1 MNQLIDRHKRVIKY
15 LRLSVT
21 DKCDL
26 RCFYCMPKNFKD
38 FEIPEHWLNFD
49 EITQIVRVFSSLGV
63 SSVRLTGGEPLT
75 RRNLPSLISQ
85 LNQIPGIDDFSL
97 STNAL
102 QLRKQAV
109 ELKNAGITRTNI
121 SLDSLDPVRFKEITN
136 GPLEKV
142 LDGIMAAKKAGLNPI
157 KINMVVMKGVNH
169 DEVDNMVRYCVEN
182 QFILRF
188 IETMPMGNSGRE
200 ASNHYIDINTIKK
213 QLTQKFDLVPG
224 IVPGSGPA
232 RYMKVAGTES
242 HIGFITPISQ
252 HFCDTCNRVRL
263 GVEGVLYMCL
273 GQEHSINLRPFV
285 RNGIDDSELAKIIKN
300 AINMKPLK
308 HDFND
313 NPDNVN
319 RIMSMTGG

>member
-1 MNQLIDRHKRVIKY
+1 
-15 LRLSVT
+15 
-21 DKCDL
+21 
-26 RCFYCMPKNFKD
+26 MPKNFKD

>member
-1 MNQLIDRHKRVIKY
+1 
-15 LRLSVT
+15 
-21 DKCDL
+21 
-26 RCFYCMPKNFKD
+26 MPKNFKD

-142 LDGIMAAKKAGLNPI
+142 LDGIMAAKKAGLNHI

>member
-136 GPLEKV
+136 ESRQ
-142 LDGIMAAKKAGLNPI
+142 PI
-157 KINMVVMKGVNH
+157 
-169 DEVDNMVRYCVEN
+169 
-182 QFILRF
+182 
-188 IETMPMGNSGRE
+188 
-200 ASNHYIDINTIKK
+200 
-213 QLTQKFDLVPG
+213 
-224 IVPGSGPA
+224 A
-232 RYMKVAGTES
+232 R
-242 HIGFITPISQ
+242 
-252 HFCDTCNRVRL
+252 L
-263 GVEGVLYMCL
+263 
-273 GQEHSINLRPFV
+273 
-285 RNGIDDSELAKIIKN
+285 
-300 AINMKPLK
+300 
-308 HDFND
+308 
-313 NPDNVN
+313 
-319 RIMSMTGG
+319 